1 MENGAGRLEE
11 GQAFTQAR
19 PRQLDPFEVI
29 RFKDDIAVGFDV
41 QGRPVPIG
49 MDGPGLLDENI
60 IEDIV
65 LIIVPFIP
73 FDDRTVRQGLMIG
86 QFHAFVIE
94 METAAH
100 TAAVE
105 ARIIGDFLQV
115 MKDMVMA
122 FFI

>member
-1 MENGAGRLEE
+1 
-11 GQAFTQAR
+11 
-19 PRQLDPFEVI
+19 
-29 RFKDDIAVGFDV
+29 
-41 QGRPVPIG
+41 
-49 MDGPGLLDENI
+49 MDGPSLLDEDI

-65 LIIVPFIP
+65 FLIVPFIP

-100 TAAVE
+100 TAAIKTC
-105 ARIIGDFLQV
+105 IIGDFLQV